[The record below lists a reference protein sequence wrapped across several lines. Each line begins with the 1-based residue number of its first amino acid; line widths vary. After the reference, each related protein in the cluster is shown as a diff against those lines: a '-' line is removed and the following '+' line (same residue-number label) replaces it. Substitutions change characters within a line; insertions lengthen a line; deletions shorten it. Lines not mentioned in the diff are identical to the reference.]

1 MGSNVAEKSSDSIN
15 DILASIKVIIE
26 ENNEDNT
33 TKVKKNNQASATA
46 QYALNSY
53 QSQSDYVLNNHPN
66 FKNHFDREHKGAEI
80 LTVDDAIDNLARQIG
95 IPETKNVREESNL
108 DNVLNNLN
116 SLRDTSDLAYKKSK
130 TENIS
135 LNNSH
140 AESLIVQSAM
150 EEVNSRLRAV
160 ISRWFQDN
168 LPALIKQIIHEEMTK
183 VLKNIKL

>member
-1 MGSNVAEKSSDSIN
+1 MGSNVAEKVSDSID

-26 ENNEDNT
+26 ENNEDNGVKR
-33 TKVKKNNQASATA
+33 TKNIQPSATA

-66 FKNHFDREHKGAEI
+66 FKNHFDREYKGTEV

-95 IPETKNVREESNL
+95 IPETKSVKEESNL
-108 DNVLNNLN
+108 NNVLNNLN
-116 SLRDTSDLAYKKSK
+116 SLRDTSDLSYKNLK

-135 LNNSH
+135 LDNSH
-140 AESLIVQSAM
+140 TESLIVQSAM
-150 EEVNSRLRAV
+150 EEVNNRLRAV
-160 ISRWFQDN
+160 ISKWFQDN
-168 LPALIKQIIHEEMTK
+168 LPGLIKQIIHEEMTK